1 MRRRSRRRR
10 TTVIKSN
17 NPHLAGGEKQT
28 FCQHA
33 LAHVKYYG
41 RNMWAIRCRQDGS
54 HKWLQMFMKRLIFTE
69 LLPHVLLIPLTS
81 YTMLHLT
88 CPTKGFGQIGQ
99 TMASVPWM
107 GRELNSLARM
117 QGEAN

>member
-1 MRRRSRRRR
+1 M
-10 TTVIKSN
+10 IKSN

-54 HKWLQMFMKRLIFTE
+54 HK
-69 LLPHVLLIPLTS
+69 
-81 YTMLHLT
+81 
-88 CPTKGFGQIGQ
+88 
-99 TMASVPWM
+99 MASNVHEKAHLYGVVATRFVDPSY
-107 GRELNSLARM
+107 ELHHATSHLSH
-117 QGEAN
+117 QGVWSNRANHGKRPVDGS